1 MPWLESSAM
10 DQKLR
15 FVAAC
20 LEGLEPMSVLCE
32 RQGISRQTG
41 YKWLD
46 RYRAEGPGGLAERS
60 RAPHHHGRAMA
71 ADVEDAIVEL
81 RRKKPRWGPK
91 KLKAKLEVL
100 NPEIEWPALSTI
112 GDLLRRHD
120 LVQPRRRRR
129 RAWPTETPLMEATA
143 ANDVWC
149 ADFKGWFCTGDGER
163 CDPLTVT
170 DAYSRYLLTCG
181 LVRRAAHEEVQP
193 VLEGLFKEN
202 GLPRA
207 IRTDNGPPFAGT
219 GAGGLSRL
227 SVWWLKLAIR
237 PERIEAGHPE
247 QNGRHERMHRTLK
260 EDVASPPQ
268 PDQARQHRRMA
279 EFQHEYNHERPHEA
293 LGQRVPA
300 SLYRPSPRPFPQQLR
315 EPGYEP
321 DAAVR
326 RVRSNG
332 EIKWAG
338 DKIFVS
344 EVLIGEP
351 VAISE
356 TDTGHW
362 LVRYFDVELGTIDP
376 ALRRLR
382 RLGVARHPKA

>member
-1 MPWLESSAM
+1 MPWLENSAM

-15 FVAAC
+15 FIAAC
-20 LEGLEPMSVLCE
+20 QEGLEPMSVLCE
-32 RQGISRQTG
+32 RYGISRETG
-41 YKWLD
+41 YKYLR
-46 RYRAEGPGGLAERS
+46 RYRSEGVGGLSERS
-60 RAPHHHGRAMA
+60 RAPLAPGRAMA
-71 ADVEDAIVEL
+71 PEVAESLLGL
-81 RRKKPRWGPK
+81 RAKRPHWGPK
-91 KLKAKLEVL
+91 KLRAYLEVRR
-100 NPEIEWPALSTI
+100 PELVWPAASSI

-129 RAWPTETPLMEATA
+129 RAWPTETALSAAVA

-149 ADFKGWFCTGDGER
+149 ADFKGWFCTADGQR

-181 LVRRAAHEEVQP
+181 LVQSGTFAAVHP
-193 VLEGLFKEN
+193 VLEALFKEH
-202 GLPRA
+202 GLPKV

-227 SVWWLKLAIR
+227 AVWWLKLGIC
-237 PERIEAGHPE
+237 PERIEPGHPE

-260 EDVASPPQ
+260 QAVAAPPAADPEEQ
-268 PDQARQHRRMA
+268 RRRLA
-279 EFQHEYNHERPHEA
+279 DFQLDYNHQRPHEA
-293 LGQRVPA
+293 LAQRPPA
-300 SLYRPSPRPFPQQLR
+300 SLYRSSPRPFPRRLR
-315 EPGYEP
+315 EPKYP
-321 DAAVR
+321 VDAAIR
-326 RVRSNG
+326 QVRSNG

-356 TDTGHW
+356 TEAGNW
-362 LVRYFDVELGTIDP
+362 MVRYFDVELGLIDRT
-376 ALRRLR
+376 LRRLR
-382 RLGVARHPKA
+382 RLGVARHPQP